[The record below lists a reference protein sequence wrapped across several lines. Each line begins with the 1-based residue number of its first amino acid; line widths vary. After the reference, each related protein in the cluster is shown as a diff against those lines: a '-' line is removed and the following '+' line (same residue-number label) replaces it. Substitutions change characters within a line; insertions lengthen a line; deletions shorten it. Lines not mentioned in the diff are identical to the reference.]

1 MLCQLLNLLVIFCQV
16 PFLFGVTALEKAAFH
31 VIHLIFKRT
40 GRHLFLCDNDV
51 GRPPLLKRMVED
63 DGELQFLYVTEI
75 NKLHIGLIG
84 PVFTGF
90 CSKYYCILMLIS

>member
-1 MLCQLLNLLVIFCQV
+1 MSAVEPFGNINVLRYCQV

-40 GRHLFLCDNDV
+40 GRHLFLCDNDE

-63 DGELQFLYVTEI
+63 DGELHFLYVTEI
-75 NKLHIGLIG
+75 NKVHI
-84 PVFTGF
+84 
-90 CSKYYCILMLIS
+90 